1 MLHWLSLAV
10 MTFFLIPSCG
20 DLELDM
26 QDKRT
31 VVLNMDFHK
40 ISSTRSRPSVSASV
54 LSQYNTHLI
63 LAVPSW
69 KYLTSNYRSY
79 YSSFAQE
86 LMNPQDKRVSMEIPL
101 NTNLKI
107 FAFLF
112 RDNYSLY
119 DLISGNRE
127 VG

>member
-1 MLHWLSLAV
+1 MLRWLSLEV

-20 DLELDM
+20 DLEPDM

-40 ISSTRSRPSVSASV
+40 RSSTRSSPSVSASV
-54 LSQYNTHLI
+54 LRYNTHLI
-63 LAVPSW
+63 LAVPFW

-79 YSSFAQE
+79 YNSFAQE

-112 RDNYSLY
+112 RDGYSLY

>member
-1 MLHWLSLAV
+1 MLHWLLFAV

-20 DLELDM
+20 DLEPDM

-40 ISSTRSRPSVSASV
+40 RSSTRSSPSVSASV

-69 KYLTSNYRSY
+69 EYLRSNYRSY

-86 LMNPQDKRVSMEIPL
+86 LMNPQNKRVSLEIPL
-101 NTNLKI
+101 NTNLK
-107 FAFLF
+107 FLPF
-112 RDNYSLY
+112 C
-119 DLISGNRE
+119 SGMITACMT
-127 VG
+127 